1 MSKDSNAK
9 IFSVVGGCRR
19 SGRWLVPA
27 KTKMMTLFGRAVID
41 LRHAQTAAEEI
52 EFTCLSVFANITFL
66 VPEGAEVRPSGLAIF
81 GSSRSTVP
89 LSDTTCELP
98 PMSIDATTVFGRL
111 RVRTTE
117 VDPDGKPSRRSSRKQ
132 RKAAGPVEAVAT
144 VVATNPD
151 TPDGVDTLDVA
162 AAAAPPPA
170 ARPEPKPSTD
180 LSAPITAFVTDDEPA
195 SGGFVTDDEGAPS
208 SGFVTDDEEAP
219 SSGFVTDDEP
229 ASGGFVTDD
238 EPASGGFVT
247 DDATSPIEEV
257 AVPDN
262 AEAVTEGAA
271 K

>member
-89 LSDTTCELP
+89 LSDTPCELP

-117 VDPDGKPSRRSSRKQ
+117 EDPEHEPRKRRSRGRRKT
-132 RKAAGPVEAVAT
+132 AAPVEAVAT
-144 VVATNPD
+144 VASAEPD
-151 TPDGVDTLDVA
+151 TPGVDTLDVS

-170 ARPEPKPSTD
+170 AKPEPKPSTD
-180 LSAPITAFVTDDEPA
+180 LSAPITAFVTDDDPPA
-195 SGGFVTDDEGAPS
+195 DTGFVTDDPPADT
-208 SGFVTDDEEAP
+208 GFVTDDPPADT
-219 SSGFVTDDEP
+219 GFVTDDPP
-229 ASGGFVTDD
+229 ADTGFVTDD
-238 EPASGGFVT
+238 PPADTGFVT
-247 DDATSPIEEV
+247 DDDTSPIEEV